1 MIILKRAKI
10 QEMRG
15 KIDNLSK
22 TNEKLAVKIQE
33 YSSMTVNLLAE
44 LENMKNIYKGNAY
57 TSYATAVEA
66 IAKKYNCES
75 LFGVCLTSA
84 LIQAMSSFTCGQGFT
99 TTAITDGEADA
110 EIAFVNE
117 LLDHNNLDEEGFIE
131 IINEAMG
138 IEGKLLLHLIPE
150 PDYQWQYLDSDGK
163 EVKKTGMVKIRF
175 VPWRKYNYTILT
187 PPDDYL
193 TYTKA
198 KWSATGTLAAGSI
211 DENKFVYR
219 KFGGDLTDPNR
230 ASMKIWKCLTE
241 IDMYDECK
249 SDWRKINK
257 LFASPTPH
265 FEMENMDLVEKM
277 NESLV
282 QLNWRIG
289 KMLSHIGK
297 FQLTSASMEG
307 IVSIEKEKVAL
318 QKIISGATGIPVHF
332 FEPEVMSNKRLA
344 ENEMEFVWASF
355 NLERNI
361 IKGAFD
367 EIIRK
372 SMALQVEQTNEKLDS
387 KLIKNSIR
395 VITDADWQRL
405 KDFFLPLLRDGNIDR
420 QTVLEKIPGI
430 DVAQVLSRLS
440 DQEDKDMENVKTG
453 FFKVP
458 GEIHAQQKSGFPP
471 DQQQQNQTGFQQR
484 QQNKFTNQKQEAV

>member
-1 MIILKRAKI
+1 MSIFRRAKM
-10 QEMRG
+10 QEMEG
-15 KIDNLSK
+15 QL
-22 TNEKLAVKIQE
+22 EKLSQTNQKLSVKVQE
-33 YSSMTVNLLAE
+33 YSSITVNLMAE

-57 TSYATAVEA
+57 TSYPTAVEA

-84 LIQAMSSFTCGQGFT
+84 LIQAMSSFTCGQGFS

-110 EIAFVNE
+110 EIAFINE

-150 PDYQWQYLDSDGK
+150 PGHQWQYIDSDGN
-163 EVKKTGMVKIRF
+163 EVKKTGMIKIRF
-175 VPWRKYNYTILT
+175 VPWRKYNYTVLT
-187 PPDDYL
+187 QPNDYL
-193 TYTKA
+193 IYTGV
-198 KWSATGTLAAGSI
+198 KWNATGILAAGSL
-211 DENKFVYR
+211 EAKEFVYR

-257 LFASPTPH
+257 LFASPTAH
-265 FEMENMDLVEKM
+265 FEMENMDLVELM

-282 QLNWRIG
+282 KINWRIG

-297 FQLTSASMEG
+297 FQLTSANMEG

-367 EIIRK
+367 EVIRK
-372 SMALQVEQTNEKLDS
+372 SMALQVEQTNEQLDCNR
-387 KLIKNSIR
+387 IKNSIR

-430 DVAQVLSRLS
+430 DVGQVLERLS
-440 DQEDKDMENVKTG
+440 DQEEKDMANIKTNM
-453 FFKVP
+453 FKVP
-458 GEIHAQQKSGFPP
+458 AEIPG
-471 DQQQQNQTGFQQR
+471 QQQSNQQPGFNQSK
-484 QQNKFTNQKQEAV
+484 QNKFAKQTEVL